1 MYDPVFLWGLTA
13 SPYHLKVQSLL
24 DYSSRRWTRI
34 SDLGSFP
41 AFLSRY
47 AWVEWAK
54 ARGKVLRF
62 GDMKKGMDEYPAV
75 PFYTFDDATLY
86 YDSSSLARH
95 LDSLDDRSTPPL
107 LPEQPALRFV
117 AQLIDEAVDEFG
129 LYLVHHNRWVVSA
142 DTNAMGTFTA
152 REMNVPKFLVPLV
165 ARRLSIRQCKRC
177 PYLFSVAP
185 AGYDAGV
192 DAAITPS
199 SKEGF
204 PPTHALLDQ
213 AWSEY
218 LVALEAVLEA
228 QPFLL
233 GQRFTLADASV
244 YGQFSMNLVD
254 GRADDLLRERAPRF
268 HAWLC
273 MIRDGRHVGGEDR
286 LEASLEDAVRRLVAA
301 VLVLAGDQV
310 AVDRRVRR
318 ERVAERVLAFVDR
331 AQFAQLFLGVLRR
344 DGDAEGV
351 DLVVG
356 HARHAAALDQRLT
369 IDPLGAAEAK
379 CAVADRAEDLASRV
393 STGDEVVHRLA
404 LHQVVG
410 RAPATGHED
419 HVVVI
424 RVEIG
429 DRLRVVEVMHGLLVR
444 HEALVFV
451 TGERPGPGP
460 GLDRDLAALGEAM
473 STSMPALTK
482 T

>member
-62 GDMKKGMDEYPAV
+62 GGMKKGMDEYPAV

-286 LEASLEDAVRRLVAA
+286 LEASPHLAGLLDVIGRTFIPLMQQNQAAWEKAVAA
-301 VLVLAGDQV
+301 GETIFNEPAFHRGRALYDGTLLGYPFRHVVKTFQV
-310 AVDRRVRR
+310 AVWQDLQASWRALSPDDQQEVRR
-318 ERVAERVLAFVDR
+318 ILPDNVND
-331 AQFAQLFLGVLRR
+331 
-344 DGDAEGV
+344 
-351 DLVVG
+351 
-356 HARHAAALDQRLT
+356 
-369 IDPLGAAEAK
+369 
-379 CAVADRAEDLASRV
+379 
-393 STGDEVVHRLA
+393 
-404 LHQVVG
+404 
-410 RAPATGHED
+410 
-419 HVVVI
+419 
-424 RVEIG
+424 
-429 DRLRVVEVMHGLLVR
+429 
-444 HEALVFV
+444 ALVS
-451 TGERPGPGP
+451 E
-460 GLDRDLAALGEAM
+460 
-473 STSMPALTK
+473 
-482 T
+482 